1 MRNTATLPSTHMAD
15 SRQGYA
21 TKKLGLSHLLL
32 LSLAILFTATAANA
46 TDTANEDLIHVRLK
60 DRLDRPVDGYC
71 FDILGTGNHL
81 RLDLPLFAH
90 NCKGGATPDSAVI
103 YTSLGQLVFPAVNV
117 CVTAFGVNDTVLPGT
132 SVLLRPCEQR
142 TPFFETSSLQKFDH
156 LENGQLKLRGS
167 RLCLAV
173 GNESSST
180 YSPSDRW
187 RVLSLHSCTDTA
199 LSHSAWE
206 RVPLR

>member
-1 MRNTATLPSTHMAD
+1 MRDKTTISSTHEVD

-21 TKKLGLSHLLL
+21 IRKLGLALILFM
-32 LSLAILFTATAANA
+32 SLTTLFTATAANPTNAA
-46 TDTANEDLIHVRLK
+46 TGDLIHVRLK

-71 FDILGTGNHL
+71 FDILGTGRQL

-90 NCKGGATPDSAVI
+90 NCKDGATPDSAVI
-103 YTSLGQLVFPAVNV
+103 YTSLGQLVFPAVKV

-142 TPFFETSSLQKFDH
+142 TPFFETSNLQKFDH
-156 LENGQLKLRGS
+156 LENGQVKLRGS
-167 RLCLAV
+167 ELCLAV

-187 RVLSLHSCTDTA
+187 RVLSLQYCTSTA

>member
-1 MRNTATLPSTHMAD
+1 MRDKATLPSTQEVD
-15 SRQGYA
+15 SRHGH
-21 TKKLGLSHLLL
+21 TIRKLCLPHILLM
-32 LSLAILFTATAANA
+32 SLAALFTATAANVTGAA
-46 TDTANEDLIHVRLK
+46 TEVLIHVRLK
-60 DRLDRPVDGYC
+60 DRLDRPVNGYC
-71 FDILGTGNHL
+71 FDILGTGRHL

-90 NCKGGATPDSAVI
+90 NCKDGATPDSAVI
-103 YTSLGQLVFPAVNV
+103 YTSLGQLVFPAANV

-142 TPFFETSSLQKFDH
+142 TPFFETANLQKFDH

-167 RLCLAV
+167 ELCLAV

-187 RVLSLHSCTDTA
+187 RVLSLQSCTSTA

>member
-1 MRNTATLPSTHMAD
+1 MQDKATLPSTHEVD
-15 SRQGYA
+15 SHHGYA
-21 TKKLGLSHLLL
+21 IRKLGLSQLLL
-32 LSLAILFTATAANA
+32 MSLAILFTATAANPTDAA
-46 TDTANEDLIHVRLK
+46 TGGLIHVRLK
-60 DRLDRPVDGYC
+60 DRLDRPLDGYC
-71 FDILGTGNHL
+71 FDILGTGSHL

-103 YTSLGQLVFPAVNV
+103 YTSLGQLVFPAANV

-142 TPFFETSSLQKFDH
+142 TPFFETSNLQKFDH
-156 LENGQLKLRGS
+156 MENGQIKLRGS
-167 RLCLAV
+167 ELCLAV

-187 RVLSLHSCTDTA
+187 RVLSLQSCTGTV

>member
-1 MRNTATLPSTHMAD
+1 MPNTAISTSIPAVDRRHAGTIGQSIFSTLLIALMVA
-15 SRQGYA
+15 
-21 TKKLGLSHLLL
+21 
-32 LSLAILFTATAANA
+32 LFTTTAASAADAA
-46 TDTANEDLIHVRLK
+46 TGELIHVRLI
-60 DRLDRPVDGYC
+60 DRLDRPADGYC
-71 FDILGTGNHL
+71 FDILGTGRQL

-103 YTSLGQLVFPAVNV
+103 YTRQGQLVFPAVDV

-132 SVLLRPCEQR
+132 SVLLRPCGQR
-142 TPFFETSSLQKFDH
+142 TPFFQTSNLQKFDH
-156 LENGQLKLRGS
+156 LENGQLRLRGS
-167 RLCLAV
+167 GLCLAV

-187 RVLSLHSCTDTA
+187 RVLSLESCTGVS
-199 LSHSAWE
+199 LRHSAWE